1 MVLKRNT
8 YFIATALLFILSSV
22 SYGQSK
28 TYFVKVYG
36 AYGLFTP
43 GSFKPVSSA
52 VALDND
58 QNSIKVPRLGMG
70 AGVRVGAGIG
80 MVINDFLNIGLDGE
94 YHIGTKMTG
103 NTNYSGTNW
112 DYKSETILDY
122 TIFSIIPNITF
133 KAISQPDYYVYTRL
147 GLLIGIP
154 LEMTGEENTIDE
166 YTDVINGI
174 FTSTSTYTKT
184 TYELKTSLGYQV
196 AIGVQVRISDAVRA
210 FGEIV
215 AYGISFNRNR
225 DVQTEKYTD
234 PLSSQI
240 PENKRIIVYESEG
253 EYTTLEKLESD
264 GTTTTTRTIAQ
275 NPANANAIAISIGI
289 AFKL

>member
-1 MVLKRNT
+1 M
-8 YFIATALLFILSSV
+8 
-22 SYGQSK
+22 
-28 TYFVKVYG
+28 
-36 AYGLFTP
+36 
-43 GSFKPVSSA
+43 
-52 VALDND
+52 
-58 QNSIKVPRLGMG
+58 
-70 AGVRVGAGIG
+70 
-80 MVINDFLNIGLDGE
+80 
-94 YHIGTKMTG
+94 
-103 NTNYSGTNW
+103 
-112 DYKSETILDY
+112 
-122 TIFSIIPNITF
+122 
-133 KAISQPDYYVYTRL
+133 
-147 GLLIGIP
+147 
-154 LEMTGEENTIDE
+154 
-166 YTDVINGI
+166 
-174 FTSTSTYTKT
+174 
-184 TYELKTSLGYQV
+184 
-196 AIGVQVRISDAVRA
+196 QVRISDAVRA